1 MKNNF
6 PHELAPLSPDL
17 KFNESL
23 WDVQKDTLQRTRL
36 LHFQYNIL
44 TKKCMHLYRNVYFIL
59 FFGK

>member
-44 TKKCMHLYRNVYFIL
+44 TKKCMHLY
-59 FFGK
+59 